1 MSIRFPILA
10 LILATSVGWA
20 IEFIEL
26 PAYRDVSGEYTATS
40 VSNLRTMAR
49 IANAEG
55 HIDLWVTF
63 DMDFTGDPAQR
74 TPEVIRQEA
83 QIKRRLI
90 NAVITPLG
98 RDASLL
104 EVPSGLEEA
113 PGCLVRAT
121 PAGLRGLV
129 VSEHVKHMSWYA
141 PS

>member
-26 PAYRDVSGEYTATS
+26 PAYRDINGEYTATS

-49 IANAEG
+49 VANAEG

-74 TPEVIRQEA
+74 TREVIRQEA
-83 QIKRRLI
+83 RTKQRLI
-90 NAVITPLG
+90 NAVIRPLG
-98 RDASLL
+98 RDALL
-104 EVPSGLEEA
+104 LKVPSGLEEA
-113 PGCLVRAT
+113 PGCPVRAT

-129 VSEHVKHMSWYA
+129 DSEHVKHMSWYA